1 MNNLTMS
8 ILGFPAVNRDLSV
21 EIREPLTQQVIRT
34 VKPFLDGTVRVPQIT
49 PGSYEI
55 SVKHPNLNLPVLTRP
70 IRILP
75 IGDTSVSIVIDPSKF
90 RNTPIEDIPDA
101 NLEPVR
107 ALSDSV
113 AESVTSLAEKR
124 PGEAILAE
132 DWNRM
137 ASSIRDLAGAVSQLT
152 RLVAPQGHDHP
163 EFVRKFDE
171 LSENFE
177 TLLDT
182 LSKTLTDLQRQIQ
195 TQRLRRHIEGVL
207 DRAGINPADARGQE
221 FLGIVNNLEAKVTA
235 TPTEFGRDVRLAGVQ
250 LSTKLEQLIQ
260 QRVDD
265 PEFSTS
271 DPVRT
276 LGEAVDLAKTQRSTT
291 YDSELVHLRRET
303 AKFGV
308 GGVRLNLGG

>member
-55 SVKHPNLNLPVLTRP
+55 SLKHPNLNLPVLTRP
-70 IRILP
+70 IRVLP

-113 AESVTSLAEKR
+113 AESVNSLAEKR

-137 ASSIRDLAGAVSQLT
+137 ASAIRDLAGAVSQLT

-195 TQRLRRHIEGVL
+195 TQRLRRQIEGVL

-221 FLGIVNNLEAKVTA
+221 FLGIVTNLEAKVTA

-250 LSTKLEQLIQ
+250 LSTKLEQLVQ

-271 DPVRT
+271 QQVRT
-276 LGEAVDLAKTQRSTT
+276 LGDAVDLAKTQRSTT
-291 YDSELVHLRRET
+291 YDSELVHLRRQT
-303 AKFGV
+303 ARFGV
-308 GGVRLNLGG
+308 GGVNLGG